1 MIYKRKQPVGF
12 HNVEGKLD
20 CFYFI
25 FYSSIPFL
33 GFKTMLLTQ
42 LLSLFLLARLSLA
55 SPTRDTSTP
64 LPPSQDPWYSAP
76 NGFESAS
83 PGSILRIRSAPG
95 NATTVFSNSS
105 AVYNILYRT
114 TNAHYQPFWAV
125 TTLLVPKQTKGTAL
139 LSYQIPYNTADVDG
153 SPSYSLYAPVN
164 PALGN
169 IVNVDIQTALGMG
182 WYVNVPDHE
191 GPLASFL
198 EGVQE
203 GHAVLDS
210 VRAALQTDC
219 GLAKD
224 ARYAMWGYS
233 GGSIASEWAAELQ
246 VQYAP
251 EMKFAGAALGGLVSN
266 LTAAFPVITGGW
278 SAGLIPEGLLGITS
292 QYPAAY
298 DYLVSQLKTNG
309 PYNKTTFLSA
319 KDMTIAEAF
328 VFFANQSAF
337 DYFKTGADVLNAPV
351 MQNVINQQGYMGFHG
366 TPEMPLFIY
375 KAIHDELT
383 PIASTDDLVDRYC
396 GVGVN
401 IVYERNKIG
410 GHLAEETNGDKRA
423 LEWLTQ
429 VLGGSYKHTGCTIKN
444 VAINITNSPL

>member
-1 MIYKRKQPVGF
+1 M
-12 HNVEGKLD
+12 
-20 CFYFI
+20 
-25 FYSSIPFL
+25 FL
-33 GFKTMLLTQ
+33 TRLISVSLFAS
-42 LLSLFLLARLSLA
+42 LSLSF
-55 SPTRDTSTP
+55 PTRDTSKP

-95 NATTVFSNSS
+95 NLTTIFSNSS
-105 AVYNILYRT
+105 AAYNILYRT

-125 TTLLVPKQTKGTAL
+125 TTLFVPKQTKGTEL
-139 LSYQIPYNTADVDG
+139 LSYQIPYNTADVNG
-153 SPSYSLYAPVN
+153 SPSYVLYG
-164 PALGN
+164 PASEPIN
-169 IVNVDIQTALGMG
+169 SDIQTALGLG

-251 EMKFAGAALGGLVSN
+251 EMKFVGAAMGGLVSN
-266 LTAAFPVITGGW
+266 LTAAIASITGGW

-292 QYPAAY
+292 QYPDAY
-298 DYLVSQLKTNG
+298 NYLVSQLKESG

-319 KDMTIAEAF
+319 KEMTINEAF

-337 DYFKTGADVLNAPV
+337 KYFKNSADVLNAPV
-351 MQNVINQQGYMGFHG
+351 MQNVINQQGYMGYHG

-375 KAIHDELT
+375 KAINDELT

-401 IVYERNKIG
+401 IVYERNSIG

-423 LEWLTQ
+423 FEWLSQ
-429 VLGGSYKHTGCTIKN
+429 VLGGTYEHTGCTIKN
-444 VAINITNSPL
+444 VAINITDSPI

>member
-1 MIYKRKQPVGF
+1 M
-12 HNVEGKLD
+12 
-20 CFYFI
+20 
-25 FYSSIPFL
+25 FL
-33 GFKTMLLTQ
+33 TRLISVSLFAS
-42 LLSLFLLARLSLA
+42 LSLSF
-55 SPTRDTSTP
+55 PTRDTSKP
-64 LPPSQDPWYSAP
+64 LPPSQDSWYSAP

-95 NATTVFSNSS
+95 NLTTIFSNSS
-105 AVYNILYRT
+105 AAYNILYRT

-125 TTLLVPKQTKGTAL
+125 TTLFVPKQTKGTEL
-139 LSYQIPYNTADVDG
+139 LSYQIPYNTADVNG
-153 SPSYSLYAPVN
+153 SPSYFLYG
-164 PALGN
+164 PASEPIN
-169 IVNVDIQTALGMG
+169 SDIQTALGLG

-251 EMKFAGAALGGLVSN
+251 EMKFAGAAMGGLVSN
-266 LTAAFPVITGGW
+266 LTAAIASITGGW

-292 QYPAAY
+292 QYPDAY
-298 DYLVSQLKTNG
+298 NYLVSQLKESG

-319 KDMTIAEAF
+319 KEMTINEAF

-337 DYFKTGADVLNAPV
+337 KYFKNGADVLNAPV
-351 MQNVINQQGYMGFHG
+351 MQNVINQQGYMGYHG

-375 KAIHDELT
+375 KAINDELT

-401 IVYERNKIG
+401 IVYERNSIG

-423 LEWLTQ
+423 FEWLSQ
-429 VLGGSYKHTGCTIKN
+429 VLGGTYEHTGCTIKN
-444 VAINITNSPL
+444 VAINITDSPI

>member
-1 MIYKRKQPVGF
+1 M
-12 HNVEGKLD
+12 
-20 CFYFI
+20 
-25 FYSSIPFL
+25 S
-33 GFKTMLLTQ
+33 
-42 LLSLFLLARLSLA
+42 LSF
-55 SPTRDTSTP
+55 PTRDTSKP

-95 NATTVFSNSS
+95 NLTTIFSNSS
-105 AVYNILYRT
+105 AAYNILYRT

-125 TTLLVPKQTKGTAL
+125 TTLFVPKQTKGTEL
-139 LSYQIPYNTADVDG
+139 LSYQIPYNTADVNG
-153 SPSYSLYAPVN
+153 SPSYVLYG
-164 PALGN
+164 PASEPIN
-169 IVNVDIQTALGMG
+169 SDIQTALGLG

-251 EMKFAGAALGGLVSN
+251 EMKFVGAAMGGLVSN
-266 LTAAFPVITGGW
+266 LTAAIASITGGW

-292 QYPAAY
+292 QYPDAY
-298 DYLVSQLKTNG
+298 NYLVSQLKESG

-319 KDMTIAEAF
+319 KEMTINEAF

-337 DYFKTGADVLNAPV
+337 KYFKNSADVLNAPV
-351 MQNVINQQGYMGFHG
+351 MQNVINQQGYMGYHG

-375 KAIHDELT
+375 KAINDELT

-401 IVYERNKIG
+401 IVYERNSIG

-423 LEWLTQ
+423 FEWLSQ
-429 VLGGSYKHTGCTIKN
+429 VLGGTYEHTGCTIKN
-444 VAINITNSPL
+444 VAINITDSPI